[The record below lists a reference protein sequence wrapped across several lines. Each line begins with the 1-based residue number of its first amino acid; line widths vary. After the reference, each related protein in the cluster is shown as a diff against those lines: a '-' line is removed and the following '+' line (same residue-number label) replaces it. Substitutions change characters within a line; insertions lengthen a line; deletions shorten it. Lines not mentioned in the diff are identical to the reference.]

1 MLESLQ
7 QTENHSVNLHNFIT
21 NEEYVSEEHDRQVQ
35 QGILPFYFTKVEF
48 NADEKIEYETK
59 LR

>member
-1 MLESLQ
+1 MLDSLQ
-7 QTENHSVNLHNFIT
+7 QTENHCVNLHNFIT

-35 QGILPFYFTKVEF
+35 QGILPFYFNKVEF
-48 NADEKIEYETK
+48 NEDEKIEYEMK